1 MGVIAH
7 LFSGITMAD
16 QQKLAGSRVRAHDY
30 VHPNMTN
37 AYKFAHVPSAIE
49 IDGWVYLTGVIAA
62 PTSEE
67 GADLAPAFSRA
78 FEQIGE
84 VLEQSGC
91 NWGDVIK
98 FTSFHLDIDAE
109 LMTMAAV
116 KNRYVTDAPY
126 PAWTVIGAGSLA
138 NPKGVC
144 EIEVIARKA
153 VV

>member
-1 MGVIAH
+1 MTDHTV
-7 LFSGITMAD
+7 
-16 QQKLAGSRVRAHDY
+16 AGSRARAHDY
-30 VHPNMTN
+30 VHANMAD

-62 PTSEE
+62 PAA
-67 GADLAPAFSRA
+67 GDGDDLIPAFVRA

-98 FTSFHLDIDAE
+98 LTSFHLDIDAE

-116 KNRYVTDAPY
+116 KDRYINEAPY

-138 NPKGVC
+138 NPQGVC
-144 EIEVIARKA
+144 EIELIARKTA
-153 VV
+153 A

>member
-1 MGVIAH
+1 MTEQRNV
-7 LFSGITMAD
+7 S
-16 QQKLAGSRVRAHDY
+16 GSRARAHDY
-30 VHPNMTN
+30 VHPNMAN

-62 PTSEE
+62 PTAEE
-67 GADLAPAFSRA
+67 GADLTPAFTRA

-84 VLEQSGC
+84 VLQQSGC
-91 NWGDVIK
+91 QWGDVIK

-116 KNRYVTDAPY
+116 KDRYVTDAPY

-138 NPKGVC
+138 NPQGVC
-144 EIEVIARKA
+144 EIEVIARKTLA
-153 VV
+153 

>member
-1 MGVIAH
+1 M
-7 LFSGITMAD
+7 TD
-16 QQKLAGSRVRAHDY
+16 QRNVPGARARAHDY
-30 VHPNMTN
+30 VHPNMAN

-62 PTSEE
+62 PTDEE
-67 GADLAPAFSRA
+67 GADLAPAFTRA

-84 VLEQSGC
+84 VLQQSGC
-91 NWGDVIK
+91 QWGDVIK

-116 KNRYVTDAPY
+116 KDRYVTDAPY

-144 EIEVIARKA
+144 EIEVIARKTGY
-153 VV
+153 